1 MPTTTYAQGTRSSA
15 VLALGTLAAGTYV
28 TSSAIDLGGGGS
40 ALPYDVT
47 FEVEANANGSPSGNK
62 QLVLFAKF
70 SLDNSNWGSG
80 PESGTTATEEADL
93 HLIGVMLM
101 NDTND
106 HRKFFSLSG
115 LPIAR
120 YMKLVAKNDLGVAL
134 TSGNVY
140 SANIAL
146 NTA

>member
-1 MPTTTYAQGTRSSA
+1 MGTATYAQGTRSST
-15 VLALGTLAAGTYV
+15 VLNLGTLASATYV
-28 TSSAIDLGGGGS
+28 TSSAIDLGT
-40 ALPYDVT
+40 AIPMDVT
-47 FEVEANANGSPSGNK
+47 FEVEANANGTPSGNK

-70 SLDNSNWGSG
+70 SLDNTNYGSG

-93 HLIGVMLM
+93 HFLGVLPM

-115 LPIAR
+115 RPIAR
-120 YMKLVAKNDLGVAL
+120 YLKIVAKNDLGVAL

-140 SANIAL
+140 QANISV
-146 NTA
+146 NY

>member
-1 MPTTTYAQGTRSSA
+1 MTTQTLAQGTRSSA
-15 VLALGTLAAGTYV
+15 VLALGTLASATYV
-28 TSSAIDLGGGGS
+28 CSSAIDLGAS
-40 ALPYDVT
+40 IPIDVT
-47 FEVEANANGSPSGNK
+47 FEVECNPNGTPSGNK

-93 HLIGVMLM
+93 HYVGTCPT

-115 LPIAR
+115 LPVTR
-120 YMKLVAKNDLGVAL
+120 YLKLVVKNDLGVAL

-140 SANIAL
+140 RADITGTSA
-146 NTA
+146 

>member
-1 MPTTTYAQGTRSSA
+1 MTTATYAQGARSSA
-15 VLALGTLAAGTYV
+15 VLALGTLASATYV
-28 TSSAIDLGGGGS
+28 TSSAIDLG
-40 ALPYDVT
+40 ATIPIDVT
-47 FEVEANANGSPSGNK
+47 FEVEANANGTPSGNK
-62 QLVLFAKF
+62 QLLLFAKF
-70 SLDNSNWGSG
+70 SLDGTNYGSG

-93 HLIGVMLM
+93 HFVGSMPM

-106 HRKFFSLSG
+106 HRKFFSLAG

-140 SANIAL
+140 RADITVTSA
-146 NTA
+146 